1 MAQAHGV
8 HADLARLRDPSRIAP
23 RPHRHRGRLQR
34 RAARYRGLL
43 PRASPHPV
51 VGGLPV
57 LSRHGDQRRHHHRGP
72 RHRLQR
78 ELGIRA
84 VLRGLEPGQARRR
97 LSLHPRLLP
106 LRLHH
111 HLRVPAPPLRSREPG
126 DGLDLL
132 LHHAAPGLGGA
143 THGRRAGRGRARRL
157 AALGDHRPL
166 HGRLHCVHRPG
177 RGPGRGVDQRLSG
190 EHLSHRR
197 RAHRRFSRLQHRRRT
212 GGHAR
217 HRRRGRT
224 ARRHQL
230 GTRAGRARFLAA
242 RAHRPQHLLARRAQ
256 RLRRLHGRL
265 RDRPRLDAA
274 SPHRGDARG
283 EPAHPRPHAHRDVG
297 DAAPL
302 SRHRGRALHVLR
314 PASRR
319 GAAASG

>member
-34 RAARYRGLL
+34 RAARHRGLL
-43 PRASPHPV
+43 PRASAHPV
-51 VGGLPV
+51 VGGLSV

-132 LHHAAPGLGGA
+132 LRHAAPGVGGQA
-143 THGRRAGRGRARRL
+143 HGGRPGRGRARRL
-157 AALGDHRPL
+157 AALGDHCPL
-166 HGRLHCVHRPG
+166 HGHLHRLY
-177 RGPGRGVDQRLSG
+177 D
-190 EHLSHRR
+190 
-197 RAHRRFSRLQHRRRT
+197 F
-212 GGHAR
+212 
-217 HRRRGRT
+217 
-224 ARRHQL
+224 
-230 GTRAGRARFLAA
+230 
-242 RAHRPQHLLARRAQ
+242 
-256 RLRRLHGRL
+256 
-265 RDRPRLDAA
+265 
-274 SPHRGDARG
+274 
-283 EPAHPRPHAHRDVG
+283 
-297 DAAPL
+297 
-302 SRHRGRALHVLR
+302 
-314 PASRR
+314 
-319 GAAASG
+319 GAAAFSPGPTGPSHGRPWSAGFPDSGESNRADCVRSRQSFHFASLQRSVAPPSRDKHK